1 MTVFLAIAIVVA
13 IALMGLIS
21 ARLTSIEKHEIQ
33 NAGIASGF
41 NALKKY
47 TEESV
52 KTSNGNFA
60 SIATRF
66 AKEDER
72 IEDIISQLEAITADI
87 KRLDETTAQDHR
99 DLVDI
104 RERYILWRKPINW
117 AGDYEEQES
126 EERS

>member
-33 NAGIASGF
+33 NAGIASGL
-41 NALKKY
+41 NALKKF
-47 TEESV
+47 TDECN
-52 KTSNGNFA
+52 KTANGNFVA
-60 SIATRF
+60 IAERF
-66 AKEDER
+66 GKEDER
-72 IEDIISQLEAITADI
+72 VEDIISQLEAITTDI